1 MTRATNDPDLQPWI
15 ASLEAA
21 HAPSWRAD
29 ASGASEERP
38 ADGAHDLAHVRRVWR
53 QAERIADELGEPVDR
68 LVLLAAAYLHD
79 LVSYEKDDPR
89 RAQSSRDS
97 AAEARRRL
105 AALGFP
111 GGRLDAVAHA
121 IEAHSHSAGIAP
133 RTAEA
138 RVLQDADRLEA
149 LGAIGLARTFYVAGR
164 MGSALFDEDDPFA
177 TSRPL
182 DDSRYAVDHFARK
195 LFGLEATMQ
204 TPPGRRLARE
214 RTAVLER
221 FLDDLAR
228 ELQGA

>member
-1 MTRATNDPDLQPWI
+1 MTSATNEHELQSWI

-21 HAPSWRAD
+21 HAPGWRGD
-29 ASGASEERP
+29 ASTVAGDRP

-53 QAERIADELGEPVDR
+53 QAKRIADELGEPVDR
-68 LVLLAAAYLHD
+68 LVLVAATYLHD

-111 GGRLDAVAHA
+111 AARLDAVAHA

-133 RTAEA
+133 RSAEA

-164 MGSALFDEDDPFA
+164 MGSELFDADDPFA
-177 TSRPL
+177 RQRPL

-228 ELQGA
+228 EL